1 MAKKRKHRA
10 SLVTPQDK
18 LLAMEAAR
26 QVMKERANARQQEN
40 EKAFLYMLA
49 IPLNVLACEDY
60 WGDDAKEKAP
70 AFIEEV
76 VSLYEAVQNGNVSNE
91 ELSEFLWEYAGV
103 TIDAEWLQSSK
114 NETDS
119 KQLKKP
125 EEQSEKDVKESED

>member
-1 MAKKRKHRA
+1 MGKKRKHRA

-26 QVMKERANARQQEN
+26 QVMRERANERHKEN

-76 VSLYEAVQNGNVSNE
+76 ISLYESVQNGNVSNE

-103 TIDAEWLQSSK
+103 TIDASWLRTSSK
-114 NETDS
+114 NETDI
-119 KQLKKP
+119 
-125 EEQSEKDVKESED
+125 KESED

>member
-1 MAKKRKHRA
+1 MAKKRKYRP

-26 QVMKERANARQQEN
+26 KVMRDKQNARQQEN

-76 VSLYEAVQNGNVSNE
+76 ISLFESVQNGNVTNE
-91 ELSEFLWEYAGV
+91 ELSEFLLEYAGV
-103 TIDAEWLQSSK
+103 TVDASW
-114 NETDS
+114 
-119 KQLKKP
+119 LKKS
-125 EEQSEKDVKESED
+125 EEQSDSDVKESED

>member
-26 QVMKERANARQQEN
+26 QVMRERANARHKEN

-76 VSLYEAVQNGNVSNE
+76 ISLFESVQNGNVTNE
-91 ELSEFLWEYAGV
+91 ELSEFLLEYAGV
-103 TIDAEWLQSSK
+103 TIDADW
-114 NETDS
+114 
-119 KQLKKP
+119 LKKP
-125 EEQSEKDVKESED
+125 EEQSETEVKESED